1 MGLTQMV
8 RAAKSELL
16 VTPLHEEWLRSNSN
30 VELDAEVAE
39 WVKRELMSKQRD
51 RTKSFS
57 ASSMGYCQRQQ
68 MFQYLDAKIER
79 RPDSGAASIFIQG
92 TWIHVK
98 WQAMGYMAGW
108 LGQTEVPV
116 RMDQHNLRGTI
127 DGILHPPIA
136 PAGWELKSINARG
149 YRWVLERG
157 PKAEHLKQIH
167 AYMLATGLRLWSLI
181 YEEKDTQS
189 YKEFLVEYSPAIADE
204 VLDELA
210 RLNRAVRERELPPM
224 LSGCVQKNGMTYRSC
239 AYRDQCPEA
248 TWPRRINLRSVSS
261 TRSTA
266 TPTG

>member
-1 MGLTQMV
+1 MALTQML

-16 VTPLHEEWLRSNSN
+16 VTPRHEEWLRSNSN
-30 VELDAEVAE
+30 VELDEQVAE

-68 MFQYLDAKIER
+68 MFAYLDAKIER

-108 LGQTEVPV
+108 MGQTEVPV
-116 RMDQHNLRGTI
+116 RIDAYNLRGTI
-127 DGILHPPIA
+127 DGILHPSIA
-136 PAGWELKSINARG
+136 EAGWELKSINARG
-149 YRWVLERG
+149 YRWVMEHG
-157 PKAEHLKQIH
+157 PKLEHLKQIH

-181 YEEKDTQS
+181 YEEKDTQA
-189 YKEFLVEYSPAIADE
+189 YKEFLVVFDDVIAEE
-204 VLDELA
+204 VIEELDV
-210 RLNRAVRERELPPM
+210 LNDAVKTKTLPPM
-224 LSGCVQKNGMTYRSC
+224 LEGCTKKNGMTYRSC

-248 TWPRRINLRSVSS
+248 TWPRRINLRSVPSM
-261 TRSTA
+261 RSKE
-266 TPTG
+266 TPIG